1 MDPIAVCS
9 NKRERN
15 VRDEW
20 SQVRKKMTII
30 LKREASLSARYQ
42 YNGPGFHGKSSLLG
56 IVEKYLSLVNSG
68 RPPILPVSLRKLK
81 N

>member
-1 MDPIAVCS
+1 MDPIAVSS

-20 SQVRKKMTII
+20 SQVRKRMTMI
-30 LKREASLSARYQ
+30 LKREASLSAQYQ
-42 YNGPGFHGKSSLLG
+42 FNGTGFHGKSSLLG

-68 RPPILPVSLRKLK
+68 RPPVLPVSLRKLK
-81 N
+81 S